1 MIKRLPISAAELRG
15 IAQLATHASLG
26 VTDIAEALHHTITS
40 PWTLFSKKPDRRMGG
55 VPGLIY
61 KTIRVGTRAV
71 GGSATLGLR
80 AIQGKSDVVV
90 QSEAKLALISA
101 LNGVVGDHLVAT
113 NNPLAIPMQWRV
125 GDTAAKKSGKLIIL
139 IHGLCMNDQQWLRD
153 GHDHGAALSLATGA
167 TPLYI
172 RYNTGLPI
180 AENGKQFSR
189 LLTALVAQWPVA
201 VTQIAIVA
209 HSMGGLVTRAALN
222 DSDATWRSKLKQIV
236 FLGTPH
242 AGAPLERGGHWVD
255 LLLKA
260 IPYSAPFV
268 RLTTLRSAGITDLR
282 EGNTTSPLPTDVT
295 CYAIAGSLSATPGAA
310 KERFLG
316 DGLVPLTSALGET
329 ALKFAKRNTWVAQ
342 GVGHLDLL
350 SDTGVAA
357 KLIAWFAPT
366 KRKATLARSA

>member
-1 MIKRLPISAAELRG
+1 MLKRLPISAAELRG
-15 IAQLATHASLG
+15 IAQLATHATLG
-26 VTDIAEALHHTITS
+26 ATHIAEALHHTIAS

-55 VPGLIY
+55 IPGLVY

-71 GGSATLGLR
+71 GSSAALGLR
-80 AIQGKSDVVV
+80 ALQGKSEAPV

-125 GDTAAKKSGKLIIL
+125 GGSGAKRSGKLIVL
-139 IHGLCMNDQQWLRD
+139 IHGLCMNDQQWLCN
-153 GHDHGAALSLATGA
+153 GHDHGVALALATGA
-167 TPLYI
+167 TPVYI

-180 AENGKQFSR
+180 AENGRQLSQ
-189 LLTALVAQWPVA
+189 LLTSLVAQWPVA
-201 VTQIAIVA
+201 VTDIVVVA

-222 DSDATWRSKLKQIV
+222 DGNAKWRPKLKQIV

-242 AGAPLERGGHWVD
+242 SGAPLERGGHWVD
-255 LLLKA
+255 MLLNA

-282 EGNTTSPLPTDVT
+282 EGNTTNPLPTGVA
-295 CYAIAGSLSATPGAA
+295 CYAIAGSLGATPGAA

-316 DGLVPLTSALGET
+316 DGLVSITSALGEPS
-329 ALKFAKRNTWVAQ
+329 LKFAKRNTWVAQ
-342 GVGHLDLL
+342 EVGHLDLL
-350 SDTGVAA
+350 SDAGVAA
-357 KLIAWFAPT
+357 KLIAWLAPV
-366 KRKATLARSA
+366 KRKTK